1 MRVWGGPFL
10 GNSNPF
16 EITKEGHLLTKEQII
31 TIINK
36 LELGFQL
43 DPKTTAGDATLK
55 SLGIDSLDK
64 FNLLLELEAA
74 TGKKVPDSD
83 IEKLSSIDEIEKY
96 FS

>member
-1 MRVWGGPFL
+1 M
-10 GNSNPF
+10 
-16 EITKEGHLLTKEQII
+16 LTKEQII
-31 TIINK
+31 TIINR

-43 DPKTTAGDATLK
+43 DPKTAVADATLK
-55 SLGIDSLDK
+55 SLGVDSLDK

-83 IEKLSSIDEIEKY
+83 IEKLSSIQEIEKY

>member
-1 MRVWGGPFL
+1 
-10 GNSNPF
+10 
-16 EITKEGHLLTKEQII
+16 LLTKEQII

-43 DPKTTAGDATLK
+43 DPETALADATLK

-83 IEKLSSIDEIEKY
+83 IEKLSTINAIRAY
-96 FS
+96 FE

>member
-1 MRVWGGPFL
+1 MRVRGGPFL
-10 GNSNPF
+10 GNGNPF
-16 EITKEGHLLTKEQII
+16 EITEEGHLLTKEQII
-31 TIINK
+31 TIINR

-43 DPKTTAGDATLK
+43 DPKTAVADATLK
-55 SLGIDSLDK
+55 SLGVDSLDK

-83 IEKLSSIDEIEKY
+83 IEKLSSIQEIEKY

>member
-1 MRVWGGPFL
+1 M

-16 EITKEGHLLTKEQII
+16 KITKEGRLLTKEQII

-43 DPKTTAGDATLK
+43 DPKTALADATLK

-83 IEKLSSIDEIEKY
+83 IEKLSTINAIRAY
-96 FS
+96 FE

>member
-1 MRVWGGPFL
+1 M
-10 GNSNPF
+10 GNGNPF
-16 EITKEGHLLTKEQII
+16 KTTKEGRLLTKEQII
-31 TIINK
+31 AIINK

-55 SLGIDSLDK
+55 SLGVDSLDK

-83 IEKLSSIDEIEKY
+83 IEKLSTINAIRAY
-96 FS
+96 FE

>member
-1 MRVWGGPFL
+1 M
-10 GNSNPF
+10 
-16 EITKEGHLLTKEQII
+16 LTKEQII

-43 DPKTTAGDATLK
+43 DPKTTVPDATLK

-74 TGKKVPDSD
+74 TEKKVPDSD
-83 IEKLSSIDEIEKY
+83 IEKLSSIQEIEKY

>member
-1 MRVWGGPFL
+1 M

-16 EITKEGHLLTKEQII
+16 KTTKEGRLLTKEQII

-43 DPKTTAGDATLK
+43 DPKTAVADATLK
-55 SLGIDSLDK
+55 SLGVDSLDK

-83 IEKLSSIDEIEKY
+83 IEKLSSIQEIEKY